1 MWYYDW
7 TEGIGYKQPHSY
19 FSKRYKISNIWRE
32 PFSSEVSR
40 KGHEPTSQCGEIL
53 NMQVTDR
60 GGSLFLEN

>member
-1 MWYYDW
+1 M
-7 TEGIGYKQPHSY
+7 TEQKALATNNLTTTFP
-19 FSKRYKISNIWRE
+19 KDTYKISNIWRE